1 MADKTTRRVLFLAL
15 LGAALRGGP
24 AANAADAADAAAA
37 HQPPRPERIVP
48 GAAAPVRLLRDE
60 SGRGYALQAADAP
73 GKEVGAALGAATDCV
88 VELNAGLRER
98 RFTLDIA
105 ARPPERLLRAV
116 ARQAGARL
124 SVSFRLRPAPASGET
139 HHHPDRPPPFAT
151 QHLTVGA
158 SPALAPQD
166 LGRYLGTRIEVS
178 DGVGGRARV
187 PAGRRRPL
195 AWFLDHIAAQVR
207 ARWETVVRLDAR
219 TVPDDEAAE
228 HERMRAHFGDLA
240 DLSPAERREELVAER
255 ESLERLPPGEQAEGI
270 RGVARDVRSLGT
282 LLQTVPGEHRGRLAP
297 RVHAVAESYRAV
309 FTRLRGERRE
319 RFAPVLHAL
328 ADLQQ
333 HLAQI
338 R

>member
-1 MADKTTRRVLFLAL
+1 MADKTTGHVLFLAL
-15 LGAALRGGP
+15 LGAALYGP
-24 AANAADAADAAAA
+24 AADAAAA
-37 HQPPRPERIVP
+37 QQPERPEQSAP
-48 GAAAPVRLLRDE
+48 GAVAPVRLLRDE
-60 SGRGYALQAADAP
+60 SGRGYALRAADAP
-73 GKEVGAALGAATDCV
+73 GKEIGAALGAATGCV
-88 VELNAGLRER
+88 VEMDAGLRER

-116 ARQAGARL
+116 ARRAGARL
-124 SVSFRLRPAPASGET
+124 SVSFRLRPAPAGGEAY
-139 HHHPDRPPPFAT
+139 HPGNRPPFAT

-166 LGRYLGTRIEVS
+166 LGRYLGTRIEAS
-178 DGVGGRARV
+178 EGVGGRARV

-195 AWFLDHIAAQVR
+195 AWFLDHIAAQVD
-207 ARWETVVRLDAR
+207 ARWETVVRLNTR
-219 TVPDDEAAE
+219 TVPDAEAAE
-228 HERMRAHFGDLA
+228 HEWMRAHFGDLA

-297 RVHAVAESYRAV
+297 RVHAVAETYRAV

-319 RFAPVLHAL
+319 RFAPVLRAL